1 MPNTDKGASRGSAE
15 ARTWAGDT
23 AKRLGKTVASYRR
36 ARDLSAVQLSERTA
50 ELGFPITRGT
60 IAKIEGAHRGGKF
73 DVTELLVLAAA
84 LNVPPITLI
93 YPDLPDGR
101 VEMLPDTEASSI
113 DAAQWFSGEGPN
125 PSGERVENRRI
136 ARSRRLAQL
145 RDIRQRTVVDT
156 ALTELNV
163 ADARFVN
170 TEEGLRALDAIQ
182 SELNALV
189 EFMRADPQNWPVDDA

>member
-1 MPNTDKGASRGSAE
+1 MWNSGKWAHKLTGMTTWSDETTRRIGEQIKALRGKSRSAQWL
-15 ARTWAGDT
+15 AD
-23 AKRLGKTVASYRR
+23 
-36 ARDLSAVQLSERTA
+36 RTA
-50 ELGFPITRGT
+50 ELGHPVSRTAISEFETNKRKS
-60 IAKIEGAHRGGKF
+60 IA
-73 DVTELLVLAAA
+73 VTDLAVIAAA

-101 VEMLPDTEASSI
+101 VETLPGTEATSI
-113 DAAQWFSGEGPN
+113 VAAQWFSGEGPN

-136 ARSRRLAQL
+136 ARGRKLAQL
-145 RDIRQRTVVDT
+145 RDIRQRAVVDT

-170 TEEGLRALDAIQ
+170 TEQGMQALDAIR